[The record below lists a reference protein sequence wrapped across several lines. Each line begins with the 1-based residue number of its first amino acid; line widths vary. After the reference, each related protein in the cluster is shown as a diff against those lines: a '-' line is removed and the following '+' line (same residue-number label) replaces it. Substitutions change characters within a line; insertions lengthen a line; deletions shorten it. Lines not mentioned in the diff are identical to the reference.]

1 MLKKE
6 KFDLSVV
13 IFLLHDILDMR
24 KEGGEAKWT
33 DGKLSAHILR
43 IEE

>member
-6 KFDLSVV
+6 RFDLSVV
-13 IFLLHDILDMR
+13 FFLLHGILDMR

-33 DGKLSAHILR
+33 DGKLLAHILR
-43 IEE
+43 KEE